1 VIDISLCTKLLV
13 VIKISLVRRGTIAR
27 QQATVMS
34 FADVFVILTALFVVL
49 RVRYPHAAPRAACGG
64 CGRTLIGG
72 NTKGISYAGT
82 GPVRNKHHLQFRRMG
97 NCHVY
102 LAAIALPLAH

>member
-1 VIDISLCTKLLV
+1 MIDISLCTKLLV

-49 RVRYPHAAPRAACGG
+49 TAF
-64 CGRTLIGG
+64 
-72 NTKGISYAGT
+72 GI
-82 GPVRNKHHLQFRRMG
+82 LMRRPEP
-97 NCHVY
+97 
-102 LAAIALPLAH
+102 LAAGADGH